1 MNLEALPW
9 IILFLPLLAAGV
21 ITLFTL
27 RSRTASAL
35 LSIGAIVTGFVLTIS
50 FIAANGFHPAVTE
63 TSTNWLSIGSL
74 NIDFGLKLDALS
86 LMMML
91 IVTGV
96 GGAIHIYSFGYMR
109 EDRGFSRFFACLSL
123 FTFSMLGIVLANNF
137 IQLFIFWEL
146 VGVSSYLLIGFWF
159 EKPSAADAAKKA
171 FITNRLGDF
180 GFLLGILMVWTVLG
194 SLNFSTLQ
202 QTLIANPAALGTIAS
217 IAGLLIFCGAMG
229 KSAQFPLH
237 VWLPDAMEGPTPVSA
252 LIHAATMVAAGV
264 YMLCRIIFLLDPT
277 ALLVI
282 AYIGGFTALL
292 AALIAIQQ
300 NDIKRI
306 LAYSTLSQLGY
317 MVMAVGLAGPTAAMF
332 HLTTHAFFKAL
343 LFLGAGSVIIALHH
357 EQDIWK
363 MGTLRHKMPTT
374 FWTFLVGTLA
384 LSGVWPLSG
393 FFSKDS
399 ILVQAITKH
408 NYLFFAIGVF
418 VAALTTFYMFRLFFV
433 VFCGAEKSDTVKHAH
448 ESPAVITW
456 PLLALALFAIVGGVM
471 GLREIYR
478 HHFFEVGRL
487 QFVSPE
493 NDTSAAAAEWNI
505 MQIDMGVGGITPQ
518 EAYSKLFPE
527 KTLLQRTFEPFT
539 DSPGVALLGLSAV
552 AVGFFMAR
560 KLYLNT
566 ETDPLPAKLGIFAT
580 AMKNRFYFDEIYE
593 ATFIRAHDFIA
604 AVMDWID
611 RWLVDWAGIGLVR
624 GGTDITGRALRLMQT
639 GNLQTYAFLFALGV
653 AVVLYFVLGK

>member
-1 MNLEALPW
+1 MPNE
-9 IILFLPLLAAGV
+9 
-21 ITLFTL
+21 
-27 RSRTASAL
+27 S
-35 LSIGAIVTGFVLTIS
+35 FV
-50 FIAANGFHPAVTE
+50 
-63 TSTNWLSIGSL
+63 NWLSIGGL
-74 NIDFGLKLDALS
+74 HIDFGLKLDALS

-96 GGAIHIYSFGYMR
+96 GGAIHIYSFGYMS
-109 EDRGFSRFFACLSL
+109 EDRGFSRFFAYMSL

-180 GFLLGILMVWTVLG
+180 GFLLGILVFWAMLG
-194 SLNFSTLQ
+194 TLNFSGLSLGMENFKAVHSGPTPL
-202 QTLIANPAALGTIAS
+202 LIIG
-217 IAGLLIFCGAMG
+217 GLLIFCGTMG

-264 YMLCRIIFLLDPT
+264 YMLCRVLFLLDDA
-277 ALLVI
+277 ALHVV

-317 MVMAVGLAGPTAAMF
+317 MVMAVGLSGPTPAMF

-343 LFLGAGSVIIALHH
+343 LFLGAGSVILALHH

-363 MGTLRHKMPTT
+363 MGGLRKKMPVT
-374 FWTFLVGTLA
+374 FWTFLIGTLA
-384 LSGVWPLSG
+384 LCGVPPFSG
-393 FFSKDS
+393 FYSKDS
-399 ILVQAITKH
+399 ILAQALEQK
-408 NYLFFAIGVF
+408 NYPLFVLGAA
-418 VAALTTFYMFRLFFV
+418 VAGLTTFYMFRLFYVAFV
-433 VFCGAEKSDTVKHAH
+433 GKAKTDAAGHAH
-448 ESPAVITW
+448 ESPAIMSW
-456 PLLALALFAIVGGVM
+456 PLLVLALFAILGGFIGVN
-471 GLREIYR
+471 ETYAA
-478 HHFFEVGRL
+478 
-487 QFVSPE
+487 QFGE
-493 NDTSAAAAEWNI
+493 AEHASI
-505 MQIDMGVGGITPQ
+505 
-518 EAYSKLFPE
+518 A
-527 KTLLQRTFEPFT
+527 QRMIEPFAH
-539 DSPGVALLGLSAV
+539 SPVAAIIGILAV
-552 AVGFFMAR
+552 IAGFFAAF
-560 KLYLNT
+560 KLYRNA
-566 ETDPLPAKLGIFAT
+566 ETDPLPAKLGGLAT
-580 AMKNRFYFDEIYE
+580 AMKNRFYFDEFYE

-624 GGTDITGRALRLMQT
+624 GGTDISGRALRLMQT

-653 AVVLYFVLGK
+653 AVVLYLVLGK

>member
-27 RSRTASAL
+27 RSRTTSAL
-35 LSIGAIVTGFVLTIS
+35 LSIGAIVTGFVLTLS

-63 TSTNWLSIGSL
+63 TATNWLSIGSL
-74 NIDFGLKLDALS
+74 HIDFGLKLDALS

-96 GGAIHIYSFGYMR
+96 GGAIHIYSFGYMS

-180 GFLLGILMVWTVLG
+180 GFLLGILMVWAMFG
-194 SLNFSTLQ
+194 SVHFEG
-202 QTLIANPAALGTIAS
+202 IKRGFDVWAADRSGPTPLFWL
-217 IAGLLIFCGAMG
+217 AGVLIFCGAVG

-264 YMLCRIIFLLDPT
+264 YMLCRVFFLIELSDAT
-277 ALLVI
+277 HVVAW
-282 AYIGGFTALL
+282 IGGFTALL

-317 MVMAVGLAGPTAAMF
+317 MVMAVGLSGPTAAMF

-363 MGTLRHKMPTT
+363 MGGLRQKMPVT
-374 FWTFLVGTLA
+374 FWTFVIGMLA
-384 LSGVWPLSG
+384 LCGVPPFSG
-393 FFSKDS
+393 FYSKDS
-399 ILVQAITKH
+399 ILAHALEQK
-408 NYLFFAIGVF
+408 NYPLFVLGVF
-418 VAALTTFYMFRLFFV
+418 VAGLTTFYMFRLFFV
-433 VFCGAEKSDTVKHAH
+433 AFVGKSRTETAGHVH
-448 ESPAVITW
+448 ESPAVMSW
-456 PLLALALFAIVGGVM
+456 PLLVLAVFAI
-471 GLREIYR
+471 I
-478 HHFFEVGRL
+478 
-487 QFVSPE
+487 
-493 NDTSAAAAEWNI
+493 
-505 MQIDMGVGGITPQ
+505 GGIIGVSETYAAQ
-518 EAYSKLFPE
+518 FGEAEHTSIA
-527 KTLLQRTFEPFT
+527 QRMVEPFAH
-539 DSPGVALLGLSAV
+539 SPVAATIGILAV
-552 AVGFFMAR
+552 IAGFFAAF
-560 KLYLNT
+560 KLYRNT
-566 ETDPLPAKLGIFAT
+566 ETDPLPAKLGGLAT
-580 AMKNRFYFDEIYE
+580 AMKNRFYFDEFYE